1 MKKKITLKYYG
12 HKYPEQLLM
21 RAANMISAVTP
32 TDALRINPSTKSAT
46 IYADPIQARAIA
58 KQIKKSTGVTLIVN
72 LPDNVGRFID
82 FLVAEG
88 VFAEYVQRHHASA
101 KLLRFFSIPTLTDLW
116 VGGAFTFPDGG
127 EDFWRRISKKW
138 QKALHPRPAPKV
150 WFDECTEITRQQF
163 IALSS
168 NGEKGTNILTNKV
181 QNK

>member
-32 TDALRINPSTKSAT
+32 TDALRINTSTKSAT

-58 KQIKKSTGVTLIVN
+58 KQIKKSTGVTLIVH

-88 VFAEYVQRHHASA
+88 VFAEYVQRL
-101 KLLRFFSIPTLTDLW
+101 KNRKDVFSIPKWLTECPAIDW
-116 VGGAFTFPDGG
+116 IAGAFCWPAGKVF
-127 EDFWRRISKKW
+127 FWEALKVKW
-138 QKALHPRPAPKV
+138 Q
-150 WFDECTEITRQQF
+150 
-163 IALSS
+163 
-168 NGEKGTNILTNKV
+168 NILLTNKV

>member
-32 TDALRINPSTKSAT
+32 TDGLTIRTNTKSAT

-58 KQIKKSTGVTLIVN
+58 KQVKKSTGVTVIVN

-88 VFAEYVQRHHASA
+88 VFAEYVKATAIPKECLLAFFYWNPPIDFISNGLGRPLYLDWL
-101 KLLRFFSIPTLTDLW
+101 KLD
-116 VGGAFTFPDGG
+116 A
-127 EDFWRRISKKW
+127 KW
-138 QKALHPRPAPKV
+138 Q
-150 WFDECTEITRQQF
+150 
-163 IALSS
+163 
-168 NGEKGTNILTNKV
+168 NILLTNK
-181 QNK
+181 

>member
-32 TDALRINPSTKSAT
+32 TDALRINTSTKSAT

-88 VFAEYVQRHHASA
+88 VFAEYAR
-101 KLLRFFSIPTLTDLW
+101 LLKSRRDVHSMPKWLVECPAIDWIGCAFCWPVGKVPLW
-116 VGGAFTFPDGG
+116 DALN
-127 EDFWRRISKKW
+127 IKW
-138 QKALHPRPAPKV
+138 Q
-150 WFDECTEITRQQF
+150 
-163 IALSS
+163 
-168 NGEKGTNILTNKV
+168 NIVLTNK
-181 QNK
+181 